1 MRIFVPREMSE
12 GESRVPLIP
21 ATVAKL
27 VKLGAAVEIE
37 TGLGV
42 SIHRPD
48 AEYAGAGATIND
60 SRQAGLSAADLVLRL
75 QKPPLAEVAALRQGA
90 MHISYLDP
98 FNEHALVASL
108 AAGGVSAISTEM
120 IPRSTIAQKM
130 DALSSQANLA
140 GYSAVILAAERLNRI
155 FPMMTTPAGTIR
167 PVKVLVIGVGVAG
180 LQAIA
185 TAKRLGAQVEAFD
198 TRPVVEEQ
206 VKSLGA
212 KFVKID
218 LGETGQTAQGYAKE
232 LTPEQLA
239 KQREVMAERVAASEV
254 VITTAQVFGRPAPR
268 ILTTEMIKRMQPG
281 SVVVDL
287 AVESG
292 GNVEC
297 SRLGEEVDLNGV
309 LVIGLPNMPGRV
321 AAAASEMYSNNL
333 GNFVEH
339 FWDNDTKAFRLDR
352 EHEIL
357 KGCLIT
363 HGGEIVHATIRE
375 LIELRAKENGI
386 PGGAGS

>member
-1 MRIFVPREMSE
+1 MRIFIPREMSE
-12 GESRVPLIP
+12 GESRVPLVP
-21 ATVAKL
+21 ATIAKL

-37 TGLGV
+37 SGLGV
-42 SIHRPD
+42 SIHRSD
-48 AEYAGAGATIND
+48 AEYAASGASINP
-60 SRQAGLSAADLVLRL
+60 SRAAGLAAADMILRL
-75 QKPPLAEVAALRQGA
+75 QKPPLDEVATLRAGA
-90 MHISYLDP
+90 IHISYLDP
-98 FNEHALVASL
+98 FNEFELVGRL
-108 AAGGVSAISTEM
+108 AAGGVSAISKEM

-155 FPMMTTPAGTIR
+155 FPMMTTPAGTMR
-167 PVKVLVIGVGVAG
+167 PVRVFVIGVGVAG

-239 KQREVMAERVAASEV
+239 KQREVMADHVASAEV
-254 VITTAQVFGRPAPR
+254 VITTAQVFGRKAPR
-268 ILTTEMIKRMQPG
+268 IVTTEMIHRMKPG

-297 SRLGEEVDLNGV
+297 SRLGEEADVNGV
-309 LVIGLPNMPGRV
+309 LVVGLPNLPGRV
-321 AAAASEMYSNNL
+321 AAAASEMYSNNI

-339 FWDNDTKAFRLDR
+339 FWDRETKAFRLDLD
-352 EHEIL
+352 HEIL

-363 HGGEIVHATIRE
+363 HSGQIVHATIRE
-375 LIELRAKENGI
+375 LLESRTREIEKNGATS
-386 PGGAGS
+386 P

>member
-75 QKPPLAEVAALRQGA
+75 QKPPLAEVAALRQGVI
-90 MHISYLDP
+90 HISYLDP
-98 FNEHALVASL
+98 FNEHALVGSL

-155 FPMMTTPAGTIR
+155 FPMMTTPAGTMR

-239 KQREVMAERVAASEV
+239 KQREVMAERVADSEV

-268 ILTTEMIKRMQPG
+268 ILTTEMIKRMKPG

-339 FWDNDTKAFRLDR
+339 FWDTDTKAFRLDR

-363 HGGEIVHATIRE
+363 HGGEIVHATIRD
-375 LIELRAKENGI
+375 LIEPRAKDNGI